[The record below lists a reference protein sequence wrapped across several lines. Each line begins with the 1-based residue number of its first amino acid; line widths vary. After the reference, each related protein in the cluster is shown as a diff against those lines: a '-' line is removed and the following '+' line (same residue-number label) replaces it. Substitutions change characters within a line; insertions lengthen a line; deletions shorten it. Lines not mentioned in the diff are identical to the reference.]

1 MLIRSITFSFCLLHF
16 SVKSQILIPES
27 QDTITYNHE
36 FKFNSN
42 LDYFSTSIPIGMS
55 KKFFQGG
62 NIDASTIQ
70 SSHNQHKAVN
80 IFGTLINGELEYRTS
95 KVKVDKGGKW
105 GLLFKA
111 GAYSYAGLSYSKDL
125 FGTVFQGTKQYIGK
139 TADYSG
145 STFDAGSF
153 FKMGAGV
160 YHKVTKSSLNLNIVS
175 MSSYVSAYMREAKLL
190 QNADSTNLNLIID
203 GSYTQKL
210 KSSVNPSMGL
220 SLDVDIRLP
229 VEWGKDN
236 RRAWVQLYA
245 SNVGFASAAITNQYR
260 VDSSYNFNGLT
271 FNQLLDTTLFKKDA
285 QGWLDSLGVEK
296 TRKSKVLALPALIQF
311 AKIIDANSTQKVQLF
326 CGIRI
331 MPTIS
336 FVPNIFAG
344 LHWKPIKI
352 WSTGIQASYGGFGGY
367 RTGWYSN
374 LHLNKFMIG
383 VGTENMLALF
393 SKKAHGESF
402 VIRATYK
409 L

>member
-1 MLIRSITFSFCLLHF
+1 MFIRSITFIFCVLHF
-16 SVKSQILIPES
+16 SVAAQILIPET
-27 QDTITYNHE
+27 QDTVTYNHE
-36 FKFNSN
+36 FKLNSN
-42 LDYFSTSIPIGMS
+42 VDYFSSSIPIGMS

-62 NIDASTIQ
+62 NIDATTIQ
-70 SSHNQHKAVN
+70 SSYDQHKAVN
-80 IFGTLINGELEYRTS
+80 IFGILLNGELEYRTAKIS
-95 KVKVDKGGKW
+95 VDKKEQW

-139 TADYSG
+139 NADYTG
-145 STFDAGSF
+145 SNFDAGSF
-153 FKMGAGV
+153 FKIGAGV
-160 YHKVTKSSLNLNIVS
+160 FHKVTKSSINLNIVS

-190 QNADSTNLNLIID
+190 QNADSTNLNLIVD

-210 KSSVNPSMGL
+210 KSNVNPSMGL
-220 SLDVDIRLP
+220 SIDIDIRLP
-229 VEWGKDN
+229 VEWGKNN

-245 SNVGFASAAITNQYR
+245 SNIGFASAAITNQYQ

-311 AKIIDANSTQKVQLF
+311 GKIIDANSSQKVQLF

-336 FVPNIFAG
+336 FIPNVFAG
-344 LHWKPIKI
+344 LHWKPIKK

-374 LHLNKFMIG
+374 LHLKKCTIG
-383 VGTENMLALF
+383 AGTENMLALF

-402 VIRATYK
+402 VIRATLK